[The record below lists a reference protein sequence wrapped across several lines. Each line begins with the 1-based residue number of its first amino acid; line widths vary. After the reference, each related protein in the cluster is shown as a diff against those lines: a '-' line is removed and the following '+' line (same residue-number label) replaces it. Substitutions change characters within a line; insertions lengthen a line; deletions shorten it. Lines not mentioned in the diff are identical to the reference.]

1 MAGCQ
6 ALAVQ
11 RRVSRVAPGCSQPSR
26 RGQGMTKQ
34 LRCAWIEV
42 CAQIDKSLAGGM
54 ILPVDAT
61 GLRSAASGMF
71 QVAVMTLGA
80 GDRLLAFESR
90 LCPS

>member
-1 MAGCQ
+1 
-6 ALAVQ
+6 
-11 RRVSRVAPGCSQPSR
+11 
-26 RGQGMTKQ
+26 MTKQ

-80 GDRLLAFESR
+80 GD
-90 LCPS
+90 